1 MQENPK
7 PLTMILLQLFVY
19 KTSNQHFLS
28 LADGLLFWVFFP
40 FFLKTAE
47 ENKRSKTIPKA
58 SLWNSHIGKIPIG
71 VKASFLLL
79 KLLNLLLQ

>member
-28 LADGLLFWVFFP
+28 LADDLLFWVFFLS
-40 FFLKTAE
+40 FWKQLNKT
-47 ENKRSKTIPKA
+47 K
-58 SLWNSHIGKIPIG
+58 G
-71 VKASFLLL
+71 VKPSQ
-79 KLLNLLLQ
+79 KLAYEILT